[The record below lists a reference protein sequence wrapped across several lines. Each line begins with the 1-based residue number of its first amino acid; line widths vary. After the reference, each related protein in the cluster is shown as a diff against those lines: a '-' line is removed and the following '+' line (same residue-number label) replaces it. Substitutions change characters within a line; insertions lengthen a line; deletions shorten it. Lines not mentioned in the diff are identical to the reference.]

1 MKRKNN
7 KQERLLIQEIQ
18 ELVKLQN
25 SLIQKLLIMA
35 TLNGINS
42 KMKGSAGQFTFRR
55 SNGVTIVS
63 EKVTETRNP
72 RTPSQMAT
80 RTKLTN
86 IVAMY
91 KGIRPLLSYGF
102 ESKAAGLSDYNMF
115 VRVNMQQTPV
125 YLTKQMVAGGACIA
139 APYQIT
145 QGSLPA
151 IVITGSG
158 NSAATDI
165 FLGSQ
170 SLSASTT
177 VADFSKAVVDNNPD
191 YRYGDQISYF
201 IIRQK
206 VNEATKIPYC
216 QFEAHAVILDAAD
229 TSKLWDIVPKNGF
242 YAQDGCIGKYGNDG
256 DCVFAWVHSRKSSG
270 KTLVSSQ
277 SLIDANSKLAE
288 YQGEM
293 AYSLAASSY
302 GERGS
307 AFLTP
312 NGESSVGS
320 ASGTT
325 PTPGGSGGSD
335 SL

>member
-1 MKRKNN
+1 MASGVGISSPPNFLTF
-7 KQERLLIQEIQ
+7 KQ
-18 ELVKLQN
+18 V
-25 SLIQKLLIMA
+25 
-35 TLNGINS
+35 NG
-42 KMKGSAGQFTFRR
+42 Q
-55 SNGVTIVS
+55 TIVS
-63 EKVTETRNP
+63 EKATEVKNP
-72 RTPSQMAT
+72 RTEGQMKT
-80 RTKLTN
+80 RTKFTN

-91 KGIRPLLSYGF
+91 RGIRPLLNYGF

-125 YLTKQMVAGGACIA
+125 YLTKQQVAGGACIA

-151 IVITGSG
+151 IVITGEG
-158 NSAATDI
+158 NTAVTDI
-165 FLGSQ
+165 FLGGET
-170 SLSASTT
+170 LAASTT
-177 VADFSKAVVDNNPD
+177 VSAFSKAVVDNNPD

-216 QFEAHAVILDAAD
+216 QFEAHAVILDAANEE
-229 TSKLWDIVPKNGF
+229 KLWSVVPKNGF
-242 YAQDGCIGKYGNDG
+242 FSQDGCIGKYGNDG
-256 DCVFAWVHSRKSSG
+256 DCVFAWVHSRKNLG

-288 YQGEM
+288 HQGGM

-302 GERGS
+302 GVGDS

-312 NGESSVGS
+312 SGESSVVS

-325 PTPGGSGGSD
+325 PTPGGGGGGD